1 MCRDTDPFHDYSPS
15 EDRPNQNMTKLNHF
29 KISVCEVRKECLW
42 QCSTEASGEFLMKF
56 FFVFPFVCS
65 LSVFSDW
72 WCHTTAELLSGC
84 LIFRLTMEPFQPTG
98 QTPFLEY
105 YLFKPQASAYQIRN
119 VWFVWNKVNRFFLN
133 VLNLAIKYKLDK
145 RWNCYLIQFAFLKK
159 IIRLKKMICCINWH
173 EFCLCFRGIYGLI
186 QDTAHLICF
195 KRSIGNE
202 NRLVWRILGFIKG
215 LDSFTNCYY
224 EIDVR
229 TESSEKQNK
238 NMTRCQVINSAE
250 QIIE

>member
-1 MCRDTDPFHDYSPS
+1 MLNVEYNGFWRIAFGIVRRCANCAECPLIRTTKQFVHSSMCRDTDPFHDYSPS
-15 EDRPNQNMTKLNHF
+15 KDRPNQNMTKLNHF
-29 KISVCEVRKECLW
+29 KISVYEVRKECLW

-72 WCHTTAELLSGC
+72 WCHTAVELLSGC

-98 QTPFLEY
+98 QTPFIEY

-145 RWNCYLIQFAFLKK
+145 RWNCYLIQFAFL
-159 IIRLKKMICCINWH
+159 
-173 EFCLCFRGIYGLI
+173 
-186 QDTAHLICF
+186 
-195 KRSIGNE
+195 
-202 NRLVWRILGFIKG
+202 
-215 LDSFTNCYY
+215 
-224 EIDVR
+224 
-229 TESSEKQNK
+229 NK
-238 NMTRCQVINSAE
+238 LFD
-250 QIIE
+250 